1 MLRAG
6 TTLVA
11 GLFVGAG
18 LAGCSSTPCLPERM
32 SATPDRVAPDGSFTL
47 SAPAA
52 TCAAE
57 NPVPGLTYVATLR
70 ADSVRESSELAR
82 FSPGSDLSFTETLR
96 VPSDFPIGLA
106 SVDIAGS
113 PLDSCDDP
121 KASCAAY
128 TTLVEIWGD

>member
-1 MLRAG
+1 M
-6 TTLVA
+6 T
-11 GLFVGAG
+11 
-18 LAGCSSTPCLPERM
+18 
-32 SATPDRVAPDGSFTL
+32 ATPDRVAPGGSFTL

-52 TCAAE
+52 TCATE

-82 FSPGSDLSFTETLR
+82 FAPGSDLSFSETLS

-106 SVDIAGS
+106 SVDVAGS

-121 KASCAAY
+121 KASCATY
-128 TTLVEIWGD
+128 TTLVEIWVD